1 MSQTA
6 LHPVL
11 KWAQRKERVFLELQ
25 LRDIQD
31 EKVDLTTKGIS
42 FSGKSSGQLYEFN
55 LEFFEEVAPEVLM
68 RD

>member
-31 EKVDLTTKGIS
+31 EKVDLTAKGIS

>member
-31 EKVDLTTKGIS
+31 EKVDLTAKGIG
-42 FSGKSSGQLYEFN
+42 FSGKSSGQPYEFN